1 MSPEDKSRA
10 NLFILSDEGQ
20 DRDTYS
26 FKSVTEAKDFME
38 EQDHENILIVSQH
51 TLVISMNGRYTQR
64 ALRKGI
70 EELEDFSDRKPCT
83 INQKKNRYLEITQG
97 LRIDKTPYR
106 DLVCVYEAY
115 VGNLD

>member
-83 INQKKNRYLEITQG
+83 INQKKNRYREITQG

>member
-20 DRDTYS
+20 DEDMYS
-26 FKSVTEAKDFME
+26 FKSVNEAKEFME
-38 EQDHENILIVSQH
+38 EQDCENMLIVSQH
-51 TLVISMNGRYTQR
+51 TLIISTNDRCTQR
-64 ALRKGI
+64 VLRKGI

-83 INQKKNRYLEITQG
+83 ISKMNNHYLEITQG
-97 LRIDKTPYR
+97 LRNDNTPYH
-106 DLVCVYEAY
+106 DLVYVYETY